1 MGDDSPP
8 TGWAWLLTLS
18 PRFPRS
24 ALAFV
29 FVASALCAASAR
41 GLRTDFGVEQ
51 LLPRSD
57 PDVRRYRELAAAQGR
72 DDNTVFVFLTRSD
85 LFTPRGL
92 YAVVALSRELADSP
106 LVEEVVSL
114 ATVPLASS
122 SASGVD
128 LAAPFDPERAAQIDF
143 EALRRRVIA
152 ERAFRR
158 RLVSE
163 DGRTTLLAVRIR
175 DAYYGD
181 AHRRE
186 VVRHVED
193 VIDVFRTPETEF
205 HVTGSAPTRDRYVE
219 FIRRDNRLFL
229 PATFA
234 LLMLALLAVF
244 RRVSWAVLPALALG
258 ASALFAVAFMSIA
271 GKPVTLLSSAIPVLI
286 VIVGISDSIH
296 LLARYAEE
304 LSSGFPRE
312 AALTRA
318 VLSTARACLF
328 STVTTAVGFFVLP
341 TTRIPMLADF
351 GVVVGV
357 GVVVA
362 YLVTLTILPAALAL
376 LPAPKGGHLRSA
388 SDRLGHVGA
397 WSADRRGGVLMGTF
411 LVVAAL
417 AAVGMPRV
425 RVESRI
431 LDDLPPGHELLATRS
446 AVEARMGGNF
456 PMTFVVHPARGALS
470 DGAAE
475 DPELLRA
482 VLRFEDE
489 LARTDHTGVF
499 SSSVSA
505 ADFIGMAWRASGRP
519 GELPERREDAQRMEG
534 LVGEATLGRLFDRG
548 RRSLI
553 LDVRVYDRGTKA
565 TFEFLDHARRCFER
579 TVGTLGRLEVQGFS
593 YVAQRAHQSI
603 VWNSMTSF
611 GLDFVIVSALVLL
624 AFRSLRLALLTV
636 IPNVVPLIVTVAFM
650 GMAGIDLRI
659 SSSIVFAI
667 VYGIAIDDTVHF
679 LVRYQEERNR
689 GAQERAAVIRTMAT
703 TGRAMVLMAFV
714 LALGFSI
721 LTFSQFQ
728 PNRVLGLLMAV
739 TVTTGVVADLLLL
752 PALLGRPEA
761 RPPRP

>member
-1 MGDDSPP
+1 MADDSPSKV
-8 TGWAWLLTLS
+8 WAWLLTRSL
-18 PRFPRS
+18 RFPRS
-24 ALAFV
+24 ALAVV
-29 FVASALCAASAR
+29 FVAAALGAASAR

-57 PDVRRYRELAAAQGR
+57 PEVMRYRELVATQGR

-122 SASGVD
+122 GAAGID
-128 LAAPFDPERAAQIDF
+128 LTAPFDPERAAQIDF
-143 EALRRRVIA
+143 EALRRQVVA
-152 ERAFRR
+152 ERVFRR

-181 AHRRE
+181 AHRAE
-186 VVRHVED
+186 IVRHVED
-193 VIDVFRTPETEF
+193 VLGVFRTSETEF

-258 ASALFAVAFMSIA
+258 ASLIFAVAFMRIA
-271 GKPVTLLSSAIPVLI
+271 GKPVTLLSSAIPVLV
-286 VIVGISDSIH
+286 VIVGISDAIH
-296 LLARYAEE
+296 LLARYEEE
-304 LSSGFPRE
+304 LASGFARE
-312 AALTRA
+312 AALDRA
-318 VLSTARACLF
+318 VLATARACLF
-328 STVTTAVGFFVLP
+328 STVATAVGFFVLP
-341 TTRIPMLADF
+341 ATRIPMLADF

-357 GVVVA
+357 GVLAA
-362 YLVTLTILPAALAL
+362 YLVTLTALPAALAL
-376 LPAPKGGHLRSA
+376 LPSPKGGRRQSESH
-388 SDRLGHVGA
+388 RLGRVGA
-397 WSADRRGGVLMGTF
+397 WAADRRRGVLIGTL
-411 LVVAAL
+411 LVLAAL
-417 AAVGMPRV
+417 AAMGIPHL

-456 PMTFVVHPARGALS
+456 PMTFVVHPARDARS
-470 DGAAE
+470 DGAVE

-519 GELPERREDAQRMEG
+519 GELPERQEDVRRMAS
-534 LVGEATLGRLFDRG
+534 LVGEATLGRLFDRDSH
-548 RRSLI
+548 SLI

-565 TFEFLDHARRCFER
+565 TFEFLDHVRRCFER

-611 GLDFVIVSALVLL
+611 GLDFAIVSALVLL
-624 AFRSLRLALLTV
+624 AFRSLRLAVLTI
-636 IPNVVPLIVTVAFM
+636 IPNLVPLIVTMAFM
-650 GMAGIDLRI
+650 GMARIDLRI

-679 LVRYQEERNR
+679 LARYQEERNG
-689 GAQERAAVIRTMAT
+689 GAQERAAVIRTTAT

-721 LTFSQFQ
+721 LTLSQFQ
-728 PNRVLGLLMAV
+728 PNRVLGLLMVV
-739 TVTTGVVADLLLL
+739 TVTTGVVADLMLL
-752 PALLGRPEA
+752 PALLVRPESRPA
-761 RPPRP
+761 RP